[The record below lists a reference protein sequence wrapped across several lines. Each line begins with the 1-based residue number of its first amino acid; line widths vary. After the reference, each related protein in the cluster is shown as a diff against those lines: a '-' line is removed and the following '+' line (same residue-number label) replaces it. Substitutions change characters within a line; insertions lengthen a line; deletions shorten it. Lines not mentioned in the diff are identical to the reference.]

1 VIAQVIPRPLLF
13 GLVFALPIL
22 VVSFAVILG
31 AASLAQALG
40 DAAGG
45 RALFWVAIG
54 ALILLVIDAL
64 LLLGALGLRALAVD
78 ETDDEP
84 HE

>member
-1 VIAQVIPRPLLF
+1 MLPRSLLLV
-13 GLVFALPIL
+13 LVFSLPIL
-22 VVSFAVILG
+22 VVCFAVIMG

-45 RALFWVAIG
+45 RALFWVAMG

-64 LLLGALGLRALAVD
+64 LLLGALGMRALAAN
-78 ETDDEP
+78 ETDDELNQQ
-84 HE
+84 